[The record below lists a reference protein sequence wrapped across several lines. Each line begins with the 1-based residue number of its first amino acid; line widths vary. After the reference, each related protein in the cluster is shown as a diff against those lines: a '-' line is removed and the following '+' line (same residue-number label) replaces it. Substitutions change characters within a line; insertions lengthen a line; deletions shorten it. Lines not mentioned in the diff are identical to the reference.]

1 MGEPSMRE
9 LRTIVAKNQV
19 RLGVGRGLRLALAGM
34 SYRMF
39 RSSVTMAIL
48 ALATAFL
55 VHMLSFGLV
64 QQGTERNAFAEL
76 SRQRHIGQTMTR
88 LTEIDDDT
96 KVVDGLASGESS
108 RLSEY
113 RRWSKQG
120 EHEVM
125 QSVLTARRLRTAA
138 KSLND
143 LPAAARAVLLGDA
156 KPEEFVLNLG
166 PQKLAEIEAQ
176 ARQLSVRLPLG
187 SEVEFRRFVAA
198 LLPNLRAFVS
208 AVREGH
214 RHAIQHLTQSFAG
227 KAISEVIRDRAP
239 ELPERLK
246 EVGYELLPA
255 DLEDLSKLERRT
267 TDIASLNRVLQNG
280 EIATEIGRLAS
291 IETSRV
297 NFETVSSFV
306 TNAARAREL
315 HEVLARAK
323 NQGLLTEARLL
334 QLAAERNREV
344 KVTRAL
350 GESTLAY
357 EPGKFGLSER
367 NQWLVALSFLVC
379 IIGVANAMLMSVTE
393 RFTEIATMKC
403 LGAMDGFVMMVF
415 VFEAMIQGVV
425 GGLVGLVVG
434 VLLALLR
441 AAVEYGSLFWSA
453 SSVVTPVLWSMAFS
467 LLVSVLLAAL
477 AAVGPSWLAARLS
490 PMEAMRV
497 D

>member
-1 MGEPSMRE
+1 MREPAIRE
-9 LRTIVAKNQV
+9 LRPIVAKDQV
-19 RLGVGRGLRLALAGM
+19 RLGVGRGLRLALSGM

-64 QQGTERNAFAEL
+64 QQGTERNAFAEI
-76 SRQRHIGQTMTR
+76 SRHRHLGQTRTR
-88 LTEIDDDT
+88 LTEVDNDT
-96 KVVDGLASGESS
+96 KVVDGLASGGGA

-113 RRWSKQG
+113 RRWSNQS
-120 EHEVM
+120 EHEVT

-143 LPAAARAVLLGDA
+143 LPVAARAVLLGDT

-166 PQKLAEIEAQ
+166 PEKLAEIEAQ
-176 ARQLSVRLPLG
+176 ARQLGVRLPLG
-187 SEVEFRRFVAA
+187 SEVEFHSFVAV

-208 AVREGH
+208 AVRDGH
-214 RHAIQHLTQSFAG
+214 GRAIRQLSQSFAG

-255 DLEDLSKLERRT
+255 DIEELSKLEWRT
-267 TDIASLNRVLQNG
+267 TDIASLNRALQNG
-280 EIATEIGRLAS
+280 EIATEIGRIAS
-291 IETSRV
+291 IEASRV
-297 NFETVSSFV
+297 NFETVSRFV

-315 HEVLARAK
+315 HQILRRAE
-323 NQGLLTEARLL
+323 NPGLLTEGRLL

-350 GESTLAY
+350 GAHTEAY
-357 EPGKFGLSER
+357 EAGKYGLSER
-367 NQWLVALSFLVC
+367 NQWLVALSFLACV
-379 IIGVANAMLMSVTE
+379 IGVANAMLMSVTE

-434 VLLALLR
+434 VLLAVLR
-441 AAVEYGSLFWSA
+441 AAVEYGSLLWSA
-453 SSVVTPVLWSMAFS
+453 SGVASPVLLAMAFS
-467 LLVSVLLAAL
+467 LLVSVVLAAL